1 MSTLTSDGVDRYPL
15 EKDMLSPEDDVLTSE
30 SSGPD
35 SCSGAL
41 SAACALLVSL
51 RSCPKDSS
59 RTTSIALRA
68 NVPRGPRCC
77 RRPRRRSS
85 SQFPTITWHPCM
97 MVVDM
102 FVAVAD
108 ADVTRDAGMSFR
120 VLMRCAESEVW
131 M

>member
-1 MSTLTSDGVDRYPL
+1 
-15 EKDMLSPEDDVLTSE
+15 
-30 SSGPD
+30 
-35 SCSGAL
+35 
-41 SAACALLVSL
+41 
-51 RSCPKDSS
+51 
-59 RTTSIALRA
+59 
-68 NVPRGPRCC
+68 
-77 RRPRRRSS
+77 
-85 SQFPTITWHPCM
+85 M